1 MLPLATALELLA
13 EDKFLPTPRYNMN
26 RIQMHC

>member
-1 MLPLATALELLA
+1 MLPLATALKLLV